1 VVETREMSMKH
12 CPHCGRDLPA
22 SNHHPKAWTS
32 KELEIVKE
40 VYPKGGPKAVQE
52 RIPHRTLMAI
62 QAFASKHKIASR
74 KRRRAKPTSDIRDGA
89 PDFDA
94 WCEDHGNDLW
104 TEYEESGAHYDTDYG
119 AWLEDR
125 YVRLFEH

>member
-1 VVETREMSMKH
+1 MSMKH
-12 CPHCGRDLPA
+12 CPHCGRDLPTI
-22 SNHHPKAWTS
+22 NHHPKAWTTE
-32 KELEIVKE
+32 ELEIVRE
-40 VYPKGGPKAVQE
+40 VYPKGGPLAVQLL
-52 RIPHRTLMAI
+52 IPHRTATAI
-62 QAFASKHKIASR
+62 QAFAGKHKIHSS
-74 KRRRAKPTSDIRDGA
+74 KRRKPKQSSEILGDI